1 MNKITPPDFN
11 YLTLAAY
18 ILAFIFIIFIIH
30 SARKV
35 LQKNRKIKN
44 ALKLQKD
51 YELREKELR
60 SKGFKRFSFN
70 QGKNIVWAPD
80 FKSANS
86 HFQTDRKNGN

>member
-1 MNKITPPDFN
+1 MNKITPHDLN
-11 YLTLAAY
+11 YLTFAAY
-18 ILAFIFIIFIIH
+18 ILAAIFIIFIIH

-60 SKGFKRFSFN
+60 NCYEIK
-70 QGKNIVWAPD
+70 
-80 FKSANS
+80 
-86 HFQTDRKNGN
+86 